1 MSDFVI
7 ATRYANSLMMISEE
21 KNTLNITIEEV
32 SLIKNTMEASRE
44 LRVFLDNPVIHSEM
58 KGRVLKELF
67 DTRVSSYLTNF
78 LQFLVK
84 KGRENLL
91 LEISKR
97 FLFLSNQKLNRVDV
111 DIVSAIELDDKQ
123 KEEIKIKLE
132 KMVNK
137 TITPSFKVDTSIIGG
152 FKARFSDTVVDASV
166 KHQLELLRKKLFQ
179 EEYLRN

>member
-21 KNTLNITIEEV
+21 KDILNSTIEEI
-32 SLIKNTMEASRE
+32 SLIKNTLEASRE
-44 LRVFLDNPVIHSEM
+44 LRIFLDNPIISSKIKSE
-58 KGRVLKELF
+58 VLKEIF
-67 DTRVSSYLTNF
+67 DNRIGNDLTSF

-111 DIVSAIELDDKQ
+111 DVVSAIELDNKQ

-137 TITPSFKVDTSIIGG
+137 TITPSFKVDASIIGG